1 MIRFIMKHLII
12 VAKED
17 NNTNIIHSELID
29 QSHNEHVGNSL
40 NFLDPHGEQYSNKN
54 INNNSQ
60 YEDKLMKTSR
70 LKRVYSI
77 CCWLVVIIFVT
88 IAYVTK
94 TNYLEYSNK
103 PIVKQTQHC
112 FVCDNYASLS
122 DSSGFRPGP
131 GTGLAWF
138 GGKPVVGGW
147 TSMSSN
153 GNHLRNGL
161 TSLQISRLCSE
172 RVNRSAIKLLID
184 SENYGKCEN
193 INYNGCAKIVTKS
206 WRVRP
211 QLGVPSLTAVVVSR
225 TCAAIP
231 EGYGVGCFNSVGGAG
246 MRRTI
251 CYCRGNFCNYSV
263 KTKEINK
270 YFIIILVL
278 IITTFQ

>member
-1 MIRFIMKHLII
+1 M
-12 VAKED
+12 
-17 NNTNIIHSELID
+17 
-29 QSHNEHVGNSL
+29 
-40 NFLDPHGEQYSNKN
+40 
-54 INNNSQ
+54 
-60 YEDKLMKTSR
+60 
-70 LKRVYSI
+70 
-77 CCWLVVIIFVT
+77 
-88 IAYVTK
+88 
-94 TNYLEYSNK
+94 
-103 PIVKQTQHC
+103 
-112 FVCDNYASLS
+112 S

-184 SENYGKCEN
+184 SANYGKCEN

-211 QLGVPSLTAVVVSR
+211 QLGVPTLTAVVVSR

-270 YFIIILVL
+270 YFIIIILVS
-278 IITTFQ
+278 IITTLQ

>member
-1 MIRFIMKHLII
+1 MKHLA
-12 VAKED
+12 VAVEEEED
-17 NNTNIIHSELID
+17 NNDVTHLESIIPNYRIA
-29 QSHNEHVGNSL
+29 
-40 NFLDPHGEQYSNKN
+40 FLDVLFTNK
-54 INNNSQ
+54 
-60 YEDKLMKTSR
+60 TFR
-70 LKRVYSI
+70 LKHAYSI
-77 CCWLVVIIFVT
+77 CCWLVVIIFVA
-88 IAYVTK
+88 IAYVTR
-94 TNYLEYSNK
+94 TNYLKNSNK

-112 FVCDNYASLS
+112 YVCDNYASLS
-122 DSSGFRPGP
+122 ESSGFRPGP

-153 GNHLRNGL
+153 GNQLRGGL

-193 INYNGCAKIVTKS
+193 INYDGCVKIVTKS
-206 WRVRP
+206 WRVRS
-211 QLGVPSLTAVVVSR
+211 QLGVPSLSAVVVSR

-251 CYCRGNFCNYSV
+251 CYCRGNFCNHSV

-270 YFIIILVL
+270 YFIILLVSV
-278 IITTFQ
+278 IATSQ